1 MNRFHSPLCGRQWD
15 VAGHCSCSPQ
25 VPLQGD
31 RDDLRLTPQLPQEG
45 FVGTLGSIDALKE
58 QFDFAALD
66 LERRELARRLEVGYA
81 DLDAKLTRVLA
92 LIERQWGI
100 PPTVVNPDIV
110 CDPSIPDPRD

>member
-15 VAGHCSCSPQ
+15 AAGHCSCSPH

-31 RDDLRLTPQLPQEG
+31 RDDLRLAPQLPQEG
-45 FVGTLGSIDALKE
+45 FVVPLGVIHPLEE
-58 QFDFAALD
+58 QFDFAALN

-81 DLDAKLTRVLA
+81 ALDAKITHVIA

-100 PPTVVNPDIV
+100 PSTAPVADSV